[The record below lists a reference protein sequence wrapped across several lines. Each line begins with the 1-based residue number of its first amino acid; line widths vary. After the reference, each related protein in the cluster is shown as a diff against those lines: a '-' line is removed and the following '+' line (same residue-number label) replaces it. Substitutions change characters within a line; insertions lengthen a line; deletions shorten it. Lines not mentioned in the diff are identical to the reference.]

1 MKELEEKLLENKKML
16 DEKQS
21 ELSKTKL
28 EPHEYEGVLFDDIKY
43 GDIIED
49 IIILSVETDKKQEQ
63 LNKAE
68 KLLVR
73 LEERFISA
81 SRELHSHNMSE
92 ALDKNEIKGNYDN
105 RRKNARFE
113 LDKLNSKESK
123 YKKSN
128 DLYTLYM
135 GLISNIIDTE
145 IQQNISSFLLN
156 EDVEQQFKDLK
167 NKFESTKKNYEKTK
181 NEYSKLFN
189 SIKTRYDNK
198 HQSITDII
206 NSIDTLNIDESTYDK
221 IYYYFEELSKKRE
234 SLSKFLSFYEQQ
246 LMNIEHTKKQVIDQC
261 ISYAAL
267 IFEDIKTI
275 TDKSRVK
282 LSGRNKNVKMLKI
295 DIPDKTDDNVRKRME
310 EHITSSV
317 KIIADIYESNNNENI
332 KKYRD
337 KIKGIVST
345 RELLNQFIGNN
356 KMPVSVYKVDLNES
370 NSGLKRWEDAISENS
385 GGEKFVVFFTLVSA
399 LISYTRDATIR
410 RMGQDTIKE
419 SKVIIMDNPF
429 GKTSSEHLLKAIID
443 IAETFNIQLICLSD
457 LSQSSITNRFNLIFR
472 LSIRKRMYSDTEA
485 LRIQELTIN
494 KNGLTEDERLE
505 HAMIYQT
512 SQQENMFDLFDGI

>member
-1 MKELEEKLLENKKML
+1 
-16 DEKQS
+16 
-21 ELSKTKL
+21 
-28 EPHEYEGVLFDDIKY
+28 
-43 GDIIED
+43 
-49 IIILSVETDKKQEQ
+49 
-63 LNKAE
+63 
-68 KLLVR
+68 
-73 LEERFISA
+73 
-81 SRELHSHNMSE
+81 
-92 ALDKNEIKGNYDN
+92 
-105 RRKNARFE
+105 
-113 LDKLNSKESK
+113 
-123 YKKSN
+123 
-128 DLYTLYM
+128 
-135 GLISNIIDTE
+135 
-145 IQQNISSFLLN
+145 
-156 EDVEQQFKDLK
+156 LK

-295 DIPDKTDDNVRKRME
+295 DVPDKTDDNVRKRME

-385 GGEKFVVFFTLVSA
+385 GGEKFVVFFTLVSV